1 MEDTVE
7 LSEAAITSG
16 KPQAFRVFG
25 GSFIL
30 GWAHGTVPAI
40 FASHLVMKGTPL
52 KVVQE
57 LLGHATI
64 EMTMRYS
71 HLSPEISANAVKVL
85 DTRGQQEG
93 NMREVSTAS
102 S

>member
-1 MEDTVE
+1 
-7 LSEAAITSG
+7 
-16 KPQAFRVFG
+16 
-25 GSFIL
+25 
-30 GWAHGTVPAI
+30 
-40 FASHLVMKGTPL
+40 MKGTPL

-71 HLSPEISANAVKVL
+71 HVSPEISANAVKVL
-85 DTRGQQEG
+85 DSRGQQQGSME
-93 NMREVSTAS
+93 EVSKVS